1 MADQNDNHRRR
12 MIRSA
17 NQAQEVMNYPP
28 PAYFAMIRRTMV
40 TLVLMAVFSIAYVG
54 FWFYTAT
61 SLRSGLDDW
70 ARQARQ
76 SGWDVHYT
84 RSVLS
89 GFPLV
94 MRLTVRNPEFRSAAK
109 DPDWAWKGRELI
121 IQTRPWNLGQF
132 TIKFPNRHELKLQE
146 NDKEITYKGVSEEL
160 EVQFR
165 SGTRWPIEFFLQLR
179 GLDFKNPKGGRF
191 STDEAV
197 IDGTY
202 DPSIIDDIESS
213 SVTFKMDVQK
223 LIFPASIKLPMGS
236 QIAKLSFEGSMMGG
250 IEQGTFR
257 KSLENWRDAGGTV
270 EIPKFS
276 MAYGPLRLVR
286 SDGTVALDGN
296 LQPVGAFT
304 AKVTGFFEL
313 LDSLRLIGWIKGK
326 DSVTA
331 KITMSP
337 FFRKDENGGPPSLN
351 LAISAQDGKIFAG
364 QHKLADMPPVN
375 WGPKV
380 APN

>member
-1 MADQNDNHRRR
+1 
-12 MIRSA
+12 
-17 NQAQEVMNYPP
+17 
-28 PAYFAMIRRTMV
+28 
-40 TLVLMAVFSIAYVG
+40 
-54 FWFYTAT
+54 
-61 SLRSGLDDW
+61 
-70 ARQARQ
+70 
-76 SGWDVHYT
+76 
-84 RSVLS
+84 
-89 GFPLV
+89 
-94 MRLTVRNPEFRSAAK
+94 
-109 DPDWAWKGRELI
+109 
-121 IQTRPWNLGQF
+121 
-132 TIKFPNRHELKLQE
+132 
-146 NDKEITYKGVSEEL
+146 
-160 EVQFR
+160 
-165 SGTRWPIEFFLQLR
+165 
-179 GLDFKNPKGGRF
+179 
-191 STDEAV
+191 
-197 IDGTY
+197 
-202 DPSIIDDIESS
+202 
-213 SVTFKMDVQK
+213 
-223 LIFPASIKLPMGS
+223 MGS
-236 QIAKLSFEGSMMGG
+236 QIAKLSFQGSMMGG

-331 KITMSP
+331 KITMSA
-337 FFRKDENGGPPSLN
+337 FFRRDENGGPPSLN
-351 LAISAQDGKIFAG
+351 LSISAQDGKIFAG